1 MASTSG
7 GTRTHTDCV
16 LSTMPLPI
24 GLRWRKE
31 GGVRKDHFRINF
43 AQVLYRKKNGKT
55 LKQQHRKGGLRYWF

>member
-1 MASTSG
+1 MASTSS

-43 AQVLYRKKNGKT
+43 AQVLYRKKMEKP
-55 LKQQHRKGGLRYWF
+55 